1 MKYSIIALFI
11 SVILM
16 SCAGQNDETG
26 DSTAD
31 GASDNPY
38 AAGEKI
44 YTSMC
49 ISCHQKNGEGV
60 VGAFPPLANSDYL
73 LADINRSIDIVKNGM
88 QGEIVV
94 NGQTMPLNAVSGKEV
109 NITSNQRLSFSHNME
124 DKLKPG
130 FYRVAVYADLGMLGS
145 ANFRLD

>member
-1 MKYSIIALFI
+1 MKYSVIGALVSLILI
-11 SVILM
+11 SC
-16 SCAGQNDETG
+16 SGQNQENGESD
-26 DSTAD
+26 A
-31 GASDNPY
+31 ASSGDNPY

-60 VGAFPPLANSDYL
+60 IGAFPPLANSDYL

-94 NGQTMPLNAVSGKEV
+94 NGQTYNGIMANQGLTDEEVRDVTNYILNAWGNKGGEVSLDDVK
-109 NITSNQRLSFSHNME
+109 TA
-124 DKLKPG
+124 LK
-130 FYRVAVYADLGMLGS
+130 
-145 ANFRLD
+145 

>member
-11 SVILM
+11 PVILM
-16 SCAGQNDETG
+16 SCAGQNAETG

-31 GASDNPY
+31 GAGDNPY

-73 LADINRSIDIVKNGM
+73 LADVNRSIDIVKNGM

-94 NGQTMPLNAVSGKEV
+94 NGQTYNGIMANQGLTDEEVRDVTNYILNAWGNKGGEVSLDEV
-109 NITSNQRLSFSHNME
+109 KTA
-124 DKLKPG
+124 LK
-130 FYRVAVYADLGMLGS
+130 
-145 ANFRLD
+145 

>member
-1 MKYSIIALFI
+1 
-11 SVILM
+11 M

-26 DSTAD
+26 GSSAD
-31 GASDNPY
+31 GAGDNPY

-44 YTSMC
+44 YTSLC

-94 NGQTMPLNAVSGKEV
+94 NGQTYNGIMANQGLTDEEVRDVTNYILNAWGNKGGEVSLDDVK
-109 NITSNQRLSFSHNME
+109 TA
-124 DKLKPG
+124 LK
-130 FYRVAVYADLGMLGS
+130 
-145 ANFRLD
+145 

>member
-11 SVILM
+11 PLILM

-31 GASDNPY
+31 GTKDNPY
-38 AAGEKI
+38 ATGEKI
-44 YTSMC
+44 YTSLC

-73 LADINRSIDIVKNGM
+73 LSDINRSIDIVKNGM

-94 NGQTMPLNAVSGKEV
+94 NGQTYNGIMANQGLTDEEVRDVTNYILNAWGNKGGEVSLDDVK
-109 NITSNQRLSFSHNME
+109 TA
-124 DKLKPG
+124 LK
-130 FYRVAVYADLGMLGS
+130 
-145 ANFRLD
+145 

>member
-11 SVILM
+11 PVILM
-16 SCAGQNDETG
+16 SCAGQNAETG

-31 GASDNPY
+31 GAGDNPY

-44 YTSMC
+44 YTSLC

-73 LADINRSIDIVKNGM
+73 LADVNRSIDIVKNGM

-94 NGQTMPLNAVSGKEV
+94 NGQTYNGIMANQGLTDQEVRDVTNYILNAWGNKGGEVSLDEV
-109 NITSNQRLSFSHNME
+109 KTA
-124 DKLKPG
+124 LK
-130 FYRVAVYADLGMLGS
+130 
-145 ANFRLD
+145 

>member
-1 MKYSIIALFI
+1 
-11 SVILM
+11 M
-16 SCAGQNDETG
+16 SCAGQNAETG

-31 GASDNPY
+31 GAGDNPY

-73 LADINRSIDIVKNGM
+73 LADVNRSIDIVKNGM

-94 NGQTMPLNAVSGKEV
+94 NGQTYNGIMANQGLTDEEVRDVTNYILNAWGNKGGEVSLDEV
-109 NITSNQRLSFSHNME
+109 KTA
-124 DKLKPG
+124 LK
-130 FYRVAVYADLGMLGS
+130 
-145 ANFRLD
+145 

>member
-73 LADINRSIDIVKNGM
+73 LADVNRSIDIVKNGM

-94 NGQTMPLNAVSGKEV
+94 NGETYNGIMANQGLTDEEVRDVTNYILNAWGNKGGEVSLDDVK
-109 NITSNQRLSFSHNME
+109 TA
-124 DKLKPG
+124 LK
-130 FYRVAVYADLGMLGS
+130 
-145 ANFRLD
+145 

>member
-11 SVILM
+11 PVILM
-16 SCAGQNDETG
+16 SCAGQNAETG

-31 GASDNPY
+31 GAGDNPY

-44 YTSMC
+44 YTSLC

-73 LADINRSIDIVKNGM
+73 LADVNRSIDIVKNGM

-94 NGQTMPLNAVSGKEV
+94 NGQTYNGIMANQGLTDEEVRDVTNYILNAWGNKGGEVSLDEV
-109 NITSNQRLSFSHNME
+109 KTA
-124 DKLKPG
+124 LK
-130 FYRVAVYADLGMLGS
+130 
-145 ANFRLD
+145 

>member
-1 MKYSIIALFI
+1 
-11 SVILM
+11 M

-94 NGQTMPLNAVSGKEV
+94 NGQTYNGIMANQGLTDEEVRDVTNYILNAWGNKGGEVSLDEV
-109 NITSNQRLSFSHNME
+109 KTA
-124 DKLKPG
+124 LK
-130 FYRVAVYADLGMLGS
+130 
-145 ANFRLD
+145 

>member
-1 MKYSIIALFI
+1 MKYSIIALYI
-11 SVILM
+11 PVILM
-16 SCAGQNDETG
+16 SCAGQNAETG

-31 GASDNPY
+31 GAGDNPY

-94 NGQTMPLNAVSGKEV
+94 NGQTYNGIMANQGLTDEEVRDVTNYILNAWGNKGGEVSLDEV
-109 NITSNQRLSFSHNME
+109 KTA
-124 DKLKPG
+124 LK
-130 FYRVAVYADLGMLGS
+130 
-145 ANFRLD
+145 

>member
-94 NGQTMPLNAVSGKEV
+94 NGQTYNGIMANQGLTDEEVRDVTNYILNAWGNKGGEVSLDEV
-109 NITSNQRLSFSHNME
+109 KTA
-124 DKLKPG
+124 LK
-130 FYRVAVYADLGMLGS
+130 
-145 ANFRLD
+145 

>member
-11 SVILM
+11 PVILM

-31 GASDNPY
+31 GAGDNPY

-44 YTSMC
+44 YTSLC

-73 LADINRSIDIVKNGM
+73 LSDINRSIDIVKNGM

-94 NGQTMPLNAVSGKEV
+94 NGQTYNGIMANQGLTDEEVRDVTNYILNAWGNKGGEVSLDEV
-109 NITSNQRLSFSHNME
+109 KTA
-124 DKLKPG
+124 LK
-130 FYRVAVYADLGMLGS
+130 
-145 ANFRLD
+145 

>member
-11 SVILM
+11 PVILM
-16 SCAGQNDETG
+16 SCAGQNAETG

-31 GASDNPY
+31 GAGDNPY

-73 LADINRSIDIVKNGM
+73 LADVNRSIDIVKNGM

-94 NGQTMPLNAVSGKEV
+94 NGQTYNGIMANQGLTDEEVRDVTNYILNAWGNKGGRSE
-109 NITSNQRLSFSHNME
+109 S
-124 DKLKPG
+124 
-130 FYRVAVYADLGMLGS
+130 
-145 ANFRLD
+145 

>member
-11 SVILM
+11 PVILM

-26 DSTAD
+26 DSNAD
-31 GASDNPY
+31 GANDNPY

-94 NGQTMPLNAVSGKEV
+94 NGQTYNGIMANQGLSDEEVRDVTNYILNAWGNKGGEVSLEEV
-109 NITSNQRLSFSHNME
+109 QAA
-124 DKLKPG
+124 LK
-130 FYRVAVYADLGMLGS
+130 
-145 ANFRLD
+145 